1 MVQQSE
7 FIWFDG
13 KMVPWADAKV
23 HVLTHALHYGTGV
36 FEGIRAYECSDGS
49 SEVFRLRE
57 HIIRL
62 LDSAKILGFKV
73 PYSLEELITATE
85 DTLKNNKLKGAYV
98 RPLVF
103 VGEGAMGVHP
113 GSNPIQVII
122 ATWPWGAYLGED
134 ALEKGISVC
143 CSSFTRHH
151 VNVMMTKAKACGN
164 YVNSVLAKTEA
175 VANGFD
181 EAILLDTTG
190 HVAEGSG
197 ENIFM
202 VRDDILYTPNL
213 SQVLGGL
220 TRDSIIQLANDLGYE
235 VREINIGRD
244 MLYTADEV
252 FFTGTAAELTPVRE
266 IDHRQ
271 IGEGKAGEITKTL
284 QKEFFKII
292 AGDNPDYEHWMHRY
306 TVD

>member
-13 KMVPWADAKV
+13 KQVPWAEANV

-36 FEGIRAYECSDGS
+36 FEGIRAYECTDGS

-57 HIIRL
+57 HMVRL
-62 LDSAKILGFKV
+62 LDSAKIIGFKV
-73 PYSLEELITATE
+73 PYSLEELIQATE
-85 DTLKNNKLKGAYV
+85 DTLKVNKLAGAYV

-113 GSNPIQVII
+113 GNNPIRVCI

-134 ALEKGISVC
+134 ALEKGIRVK
-143 CSSFTRHH
+143 CSSYTRHH

-175 VANGFD
+175 VADGYD
-181 EAILLDTTG
+181 EGILLDTTG

-202 VRDDILYTPNL
+202 VRDGVIYTPHI
-213 SQVLGGL
+213 SQVLAGL
-220 TRDSIIQLANDLGYE
+220 TRDSVMQLATDLGFE
-235 VREINIGRD
+235 VREMSIGRD

-252 FFTGTAAELTPVRE
+252 FFTGTAAELTPIRE
-266 IDHRQ
+266 IDRRQ

-284 QKEFFKII
+284 QTEFFKILK
-292 AGDNPDYEHWMHRY
+292 GDNPDYEHWLHRY
-306 TVD
+306 TLD